1 MKLFN
6 SYSKNWVNRGTSILL
21 FVSMSISPRNV
32 SILSGDMP
40 TRKISTL
47 WNYVVWKGSTVL
59 ITYYSLQPVL
69 NFSSKNLHFLTQV
82 KIPWPSVKNNIFPLI
97 CDKPVELLFTSQ
109 SVRWFEFEA
118 KTLEDVSFRNSIS
131 VSSFLWC
138 NKQLG
143 GKQKGP
149 VELSSTL
156 LPALEISGNSG
167 DAKQIFRAR
176 YLTPRSD
183 IWDFSF
189 NCIKKL
195 KGALQG
201 MILSESIEELIL
213 I

>member
-1 MKLFN
+1 
-6 SYSKNWVNRGTSILL
+6 
-21 FVSMSISPRNV
+21 MSISPRNV
-32 SILSGDMP
+32 SILCGNMP

-59 ITYYSLQPVL
+59 MTYYSLQPVL
-69 NFSSKNLHFLTQV
+69 DFSSKNLHFLTQV
-82 KIPWPSVKNNIFPLI
+82 KIPWPSVKNNIFLWSVTTLLNFSLPHSRSDDLNS
-97 CDKPVELLFTSQ
+97 KPKHWKTYHSGTP
-109 SVRWFEFEA
+109 SVQVVFSGVIR
-118 KTLEDVSFRNSIS
+118 
-131 VSSFLWC
+131 
-138 NKQLG
+138 QLG

-156 LPALEISGNSG
+156 LPALETSGNSG

-176 YLTPRSD
+176 YLTPRSG

-195 KGALQG
+195 KGASQG

>member
-138 NKQLG
+138 NKAAWRETEGSSWTLLNT
-143 GKQKGP
+143 P
-149 VELSSTL
+149 SST
-156 LPALEISGNSG
+156 
-167 DAKQIFRAR
+167 
-176 YLTPRSD
+176 
-183 IWDFSF
+183 WDKRQLWGCKADFQSTVF
-189 NCIKKL
+189 NAPIRHL
-195 KGALQG
+195 GLFV
-201 MILSESIEELIL
+201 
-213 I
+213 